1 MGDEQQPIRV
11 MSLLEEEAVPVDG
24 GALQWVPVRRR
35 LGIGA
40 FGTNAYR
47 AASAGDAVI
56 EEHVESPGQEELYVV
71 IAGAMRFTAGER
83 EVDVPAGGAVFVAD
97 PELRRAATALEDGTV
112 VLAVGGWREKPYHS
126 LPWEPIYLAQEAMR
140 RGDWAEAA
148 ETLRREAGEQRESPF
163 IRYRLACCLSRAG
176 DAPAALAELKGA
188 IATLP
193 ELRERAASDD
203 DLAAVRALPAWSALE
218 V

>member
-1 MGDEQQPIRV
+1 VTDEPQEIRV

-47 AASAGDAVI
+47 AASAGDVVV

-71 IAGAMRFTAGER
+71 IAGAMRFAAGEE
-83 EVDVPAGGAVFVAD
+83 EVEVAAGGAVFVAD
-97 PELRRAATALEDGTV
+97 PGLRRGATALEAGTV
-112 VLAVGGWREKPYHS
+112 VLAVGGWRDRPYHS

-140 RGDWAEAA
+140 RGDWSEAA
-148 ETLRREAGEQRESPF
+148 ETLRREAGEHRESPF

-188 IATLP
+188 IASLP
-193 ELRERAASDD
+193 ELRERAAGDE
-203 DLAAVRALPAWSALE
+203 DLAAVRELPAWSALGG
-218 V
+218 